1 MAQGLGSD
9 RPDGVLLVSGCKT
22 GECLAAWLDS
32 EPCICDVPSGV
43 PQELSVD
50 KLRRASRLV
59 DEIKAIDR
67 ALDSM
72 GTAPRN
78 VRGPLPF
85 PSRRTTIWYDGD
97 NCRIEVHIP
106 NEIAMGLL
114 RTMRFHAMVKLQETG
129 VVTTGQG
136 HRPVIAK

>member
-1 MAQGLGSD
+1 M
-9 RPDGVLLVSGCKT
+9 SGCRT

-32 EPCICDVPSGV
+32 EPCICDVPTGP
-43 PQELSVD
+43 PQELSVQ
-50 KLRRASRLV
+50 KLRAANNLV
-59 DEIKAIDR
+59 DHIRAIDR
-67 ALDSM
+67 ALEAM
-72 GTAPRN
+72 GTPPRT
-78 VRGPLPF
+78 VRGPQPF

-97 NCRIEVHIP
+97 NSRIEVQLP